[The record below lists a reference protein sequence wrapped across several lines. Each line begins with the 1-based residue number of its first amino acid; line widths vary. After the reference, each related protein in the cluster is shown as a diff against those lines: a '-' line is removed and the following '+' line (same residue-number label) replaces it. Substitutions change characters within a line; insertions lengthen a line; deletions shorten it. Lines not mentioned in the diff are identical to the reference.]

1 MNPSHELPEHCRVSL
16 AAHHMSPVRWFSPS
30 IYLRRKTNWNA
41 GTTSTKGKPHL
52 PYFSYPD
59 GTTRPKQITQ
69 PIVFAQLHFVRNHRL
84 TDSLRQNFSNR
95 QRILRDNNETS
106 SIHDIDANRILD
118 RRM

>member
-1 MNPSHELPEHCRVSL
+1 
-16 AAHHMSPVRWFSPS
+16 MSPVRWSSPS
-30 IYLRRKTNWNA
+30 IYLRRKTNWNV

-69 PIVFAQLHFVRNHRL
+69 SIVFAQLHFFVRNRRP
-84 TDSLRQNFSNR
+84 TDSLRPSFFNR

-106 SIHDIDANRILD
+106 SIHDINANRILD